1 MRRRK
6 IMRFIGNKTNL
17 LKDIQQVIKEISGDI
32 LYLDSTYNER
42 QYLSNYHFLE
52 TKK

>member
-32 LYLDSTYNER
+32 LYLGPPYNEI
-42 QYLSNYHFLE
+42 QYLSNYFLLE
-52 TKK
+52 TRK